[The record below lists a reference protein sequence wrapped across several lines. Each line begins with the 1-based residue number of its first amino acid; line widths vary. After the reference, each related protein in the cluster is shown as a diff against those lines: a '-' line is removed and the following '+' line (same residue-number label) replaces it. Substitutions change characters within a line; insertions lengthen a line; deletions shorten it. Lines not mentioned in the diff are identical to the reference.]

1 MPINDTVTLPEHI
14 ISTIITI
21 VEPYAKVTKSDI
33 TKLVSED
40 QSEKPLLKI
49 KDTAK
54 FLGLSRV
61 HISRLAEKGELKRIN
76 VGIGKNLYR
85 ITPDS
90 VQEFIERR
98 AGK

>member
-1 MPINDTVTLPEHI
+1 MNRSKQNVLPEHI
-14 ISTIITI
+14 ITTIVTI
-21 VEPYAKVTKSDI
+21 VEPYVIVTKSDI
-33 TKLVSED
+33 DRLINGD
-40 QSEKPLLKI
+40 QSEKPLYKI

-54 FLGLSRV
+54 RLGLSRV
-61 HISRLAEKGELKRIN
+61 HISRLAEKGELTRIN

-90 VQEFIERR
+90 VEAFIERR